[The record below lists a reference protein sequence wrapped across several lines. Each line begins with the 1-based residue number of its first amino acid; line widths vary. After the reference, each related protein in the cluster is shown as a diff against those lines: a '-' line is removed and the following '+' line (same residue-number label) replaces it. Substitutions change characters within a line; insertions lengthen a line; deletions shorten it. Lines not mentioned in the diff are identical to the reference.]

1 MEQKSTST
9 ILFPYDFSKESDSV
23 LGYLSEFSKIYEFS
37 VKFLNILDPGTK
49 KFMLENHLSKAVI
62 EQKISQM
69 AFDFQSKNA
78 VNSTYLIKN
87 VPIKRIRKISIN
99 EEVTFTMLGIAEPK
113 KYSTKI
119 MKVVTTSPVP
129 ILVVQEGVTFSPY
142 KNIVFPLD
150 DAVDSRQKAGWALKI
165 AKKSNATI
173 HIFSISPAALKNKEK
188 EYRQYKV
195 IESVEKFFRKNQIK
209 IHTEISQGG
218 YKDYADDTMRYADKI
233 NADLFV
239 IMIVPEKIMKPVNP
253 VDFKLI
259 FNPSKIPIMC
269 VNQRDLFVGGGIT

>member
-1 MEQKSTST
+1 MEPKSKNT

-23 LGYLSEFSKIYEFS
+23 MEYLSQFSKMYEFS

-49 KFMLENHLSKAVI
+49 KFMSENHMNKSSLS
-62 EQKISQM
+62 QKISEM
-69 AFDFQSKNA
+69 ANDFQTKND
-78 VNSTYLIKN
+78 VYSSSLIKN
-87 VPIKRIRKISIN
+87 APIKKIRKISIK
-99 EEVTFTMLGIAEPK
+99 EDVTFTMLGIAEPK

-129 ILVVQEGVTFSPY
+129 IFVVQEGVSFKPY
-142 KNIVFPLD
+142 RNIVFPLD
-150 DAVDSRQKAGWALKI
+150 EAIDSRQKAGWALKI

-188 EYRQYKV
+188 EHRQYKV
-195 IESVEKFFRKNQIK
+195 IDTVERFFTKNHVNF
-209 IHTEISQGG
+209 HTETSQGG
-218 YKDYADDTMRYADKI
+218 YKDYAEDTMRYADKV
-233 NADLFV
+233 NADLFI
-239 IMIVPEKIMKPVNP
+239 IMIVPKKIMKPINP

-259 FNPSKIPIMC
+259 FNPSKIPILC